1 MRTRT
6 RLNLAMLG
14 MLAAALVHVSAAA
27 AQPTQVIR
35 VPLTTFVSC
44 DQTPPAEDAYNHC
57 ALHFDHHS
65 LRRGAPG
72 TPGTELTR
80 SEFLHPALLSRYVV
94 GDSALVYASR
104 YEYDTRRGEYLAVM
118 GTGIMFTSLIMA
130 HEQCSDLLCSHDAL
144 KLRSRVLLIGGG
156 VVTGVSLRYIVRGLK
171 AANRALW
178 WSNETLPHRGS

>member
-1 MRTRT
+1 
-6 RLNLAMLG
+6 MLG

-35 VPLTTFVSC
+35 VPLTSFVSC
-44 DQTPPAEDAYNHC
+44 DQTPPAEDAYDHC
-57 ALHFDHHS
+57 ALYFVHHS
-65 LRRGAPG
+65 LRRGRLG

-80 SEFLHPALLSRYVV
+80 SEFLHPAPLSRYVL

-104 YEYDTRRGEYLAVM
+104 YELDTRRGEWLAVM
-118 GTGIMFTSLIMA
+118 GTGMMFTSLFMA
-130 HEQCSDLLCSHDAL
+130 HRQCSDLLCSHDAL

-156 VVTGVSLRYIVRGLK
+156 VVTGVSLHYIKRGVQ

-178 WSNETLPHRGS
+178 WSNKMLPHRGS